1 VVPDAE
7 LLPAARTMA
16 ARIAANPTQAV
27 RMTKRL
33 LWEAR
38 TASLDTI
45 LDMSAGYQA
54 LAHATDDN
62 REAMAAFLEK
72 RPPNFTGR

>member
-1 VVPDAE
+1 VVTDAE
-7 LLPAARTMA
+7 LLSAARAIA
-16 ARIAANPTQAV
+16 AKIAANPPQAV

-45 LDMSAGYQA
+45 LNLSAAMQA
-54 LAHATDDN
+54 LAHTTDDN

-72 RPPNFTGR
+72 RAPQFTGK